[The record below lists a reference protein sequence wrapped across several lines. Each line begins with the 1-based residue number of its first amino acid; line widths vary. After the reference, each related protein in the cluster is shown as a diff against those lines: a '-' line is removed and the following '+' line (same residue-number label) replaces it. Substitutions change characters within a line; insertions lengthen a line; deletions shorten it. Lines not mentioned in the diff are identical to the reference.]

1 MGFLTWLENTGY
13 AQWILTSA
21 SGWALMLSI
30 HALGL
35 AIVVGVVF
43 ALNLRMLGL
52 YRSLP
57 YTSLRSLMGIG
68 WIGIALNIFSGLSVF
83 TTRPVQYV
91 QSTPFIIKILFIVLG
106 IAVLVYTR
114 KTLAREAAGWEAA
127 GAAPPIATWLATA
140 SLAFWIIAV
149 VSGRLIAYIDY
160 A

>member
-1 MGFLTWLENTGY
+1 MGFSEWLENTGY
-13 AQWILTSA
+13 AQWILTS
-21 SGWALMLSI
+21 STGWPIMLSI
-30 HALGL
+30 HAFGL

-43 ALNLRMLGL
+43 ALSLRMLGF

-57 YTSLRSLMGIG
+57 YTSLHGLLGIA
-68 WIGIALNIFSGLSVF
+68 WIGIYLNIFSGLSVF
-83 TTRPVQYV
+83 TTRPAQYL

-106 IAVLVYTR
+106 IVALVYTR

-127 GAAPPIATWLATA
+127 GTAPANATWLALG

-160 A
+160 G